1 MLLLGDAA
9 HGIVPFYGQGMNA
22 GFEDCRIFHQLL
34 NQFDDDWELACAAF
48 QSHRKPDAD
57 AIAQLALDNFVEMRD
72 LVGTAD
78 FLLRKRIEAR
88 LHELYPKR
96 WIPLY
101 SMVTFHE
108 HVRYSEAYETGRQQK
123 KIMDQVMKI
132 PGIATNWT
140 SLNFGEIVNQL

>member
-1 MLLLGDAA
+1 VLLLGDAA

-22 GFEDCRIFHQLL
+22 GFEDCRIFNRLL
-34 NQFDDDWELACAAF
+34 DQFDDDWQLACTEF
-48 QSHRKPDAD
+48 QRLRKPDAD

-78 FLLRKRIEAR
+78 FLLRKKIEAR
-88 LHELYPKR
+88 LHELYPTR

-108 HVRYSEAYETGRQQK
+108 QVRYSEAYETGQK
-123 KIMDQVMKI
+123 QNKIMDQVMKM
-132 PGIATNWT
+132 PEIAAKWN
-140 SLNFGEIVNQL
+140 SLNFEEIVNQL